1 MRKSILLPGLFALLV
16 VPLAWFVRS
25 GAGTHMSPLLL
36 YLPAAPWWLFFSA
49 DSTEEEIRSLI
60 LGCMINFVILA
71 VAGMAWDGAAMRRKQ
86 GPEP

>member
-1 MRKSILLPGLFALLV
+1 MV
-16 VPLAWFVRS
+16 V
-25 GAGTHMSPLLL
+25 
-36 YLPAAPWWLFFSA
+36 FFSA

>member
-1 MRKSILLPGLFALLV
+1 MRNLV
-16 VPLAWFVRS
+16 ENSVR
-25 GAGTHMSPLLL
+25 P
-36 YLPAAPWWLFFSA
+36 YYPISA
-49 DSTEEEIRSLI
+49 DSTEEEIRSLM